1 MSTDLNAD
9 GKQKQQNIRSVL
21 PDICLPTTFLT
32 LSSSSTV
39 EIKEEEEEVEEGE
52 EGGEEEE
59 EDNDSNRHSTTLPL
73 SNAAL
78 PLPLPGFIRPSSLSV
93 CLSLSP
99 SSFALSLS
107 SRDACALSL
116 IVTSDSVH
124 ICI

>member
-59 EDNDSNRHSTTLPL
+59 EDNDSNIPDHSSSVERCTAP
-73 SNAAL
+73 
-78 PLPLPGFIRPSSLSV
+78 PSSWLHSSV
-93 CLSLSP
+93 VALCLSLS
-99 SSFALSLS
+99 LSVFLRS
-107 SRDACALSL
+107 QPQQPWRMR
-116 IVTSDSVH
+116 T
-124 ICI
+124 